1 MAAKATEKRDKRRQL
16 KKKALEKA
24 EAQAAAEKAE
34 KAEKLRR
41 KKLADQKKLQ
51 EEPTRRKRR
60 SLDKARAKLALA
72 LSGDRAMMNP
82 LRPSVGKL
90 AKRAAEKARR
100 NERGLPPLHDQVWA
114 LEPDSRERARREAQ
128 DLLPRPRAP
137 LRPRIAARSPATRIV
152 DGDYDDA
159 LVSDDDVVQ
168 TLDRTLATYLNAKQD
183 VFSLQARAPEPPP
196 TADVLSVE
204 RAPARGLR
212 VPPVTDVGLPRIV

>member
-1 MAAKATEKRDKRRQL
+1 MRK
-16 KKKALEKA
+16 
-24 EAQAAAEKAE
+24 
-34 KAEKLRR
+34 
-41 KKLADQKKLQ
+41 KKLADQKKAI
-51 EEPTRRKRR
+51 EEPARRKRR
-60 SLDKARAKLALA
+60 SLEKARAKLALA

-152 DGDYDDA
+152 DGDFDEFVA
-159 LVSDDDVVQ
+159 SDEDVVQ
-168 TLDRTLATYLNAKQD
+168 TVDRTLATYLNAKQD

-196 TADVLSVE
+196 TADVLTAE

-212 VPPVTDVGLPRIV
+212 VPPVTDLAVLPRIV